1 MKLHCIQPVIFLHPQ
16 YPQHPPPVGPQPPKN
31 IRVVRPQPQ
40 SVMTMLYVSVVCFS
54 YDSTTTI
61 FILIVVTIKMQI
73 ISTSMALVTGTF
85 EGVKDWVEVDD
96 Y

>member
-1 MKLHCIQPVIFLHPQ
+1 
-16 YPQHPPPVGPQPPKN
+16 
-31 IRVVRPQPQ
+31 
-40 SVMTMLYVSVVCFS
+40 MLYVSVVCFS